1 MNTLHSF
8 APVLRL
14 GGALVAAALLVNVV
28 RAADEHAAHAGH
40 SHAAPAIAAAV
51 AVLQPTQG
59 NDVRG
64 TVRFT
69 KVEGGVRIV
78 ADLTG
83 LTPGLHGFHV
93 HEFGDATS
101 ADGSAA
107 GGHFNPAHAAH
118 GGPGAAERHA
128 GDFGNLE
135 ADADGHARL
144 DRVDPALSLDGP
156 HSIIGRGLIVHAAAD
171 DLKTQPTG
179 NAGGRVAC
187 GVIGIAK
194 AP

>member
-1 MNTLHSF
+1 MNTLNTF
-8 APVLRL
+8 VPAFRL
-14 GGALVAAALLVNVV
+14 GGALVAAAFLVSIT
-28 RAADEHAAHAGH
+28 RAADDHAAHAGH
-40 SHAAPAIAAAV
+40 TMAAAKITAAV
-51 AVLQPTQG
+51 AVLYPTQG
-59 NDVRG
+59 SSVHG

-78 ADLTG
+78 AEVSG

-118 GGPGAAERHA
+118 GGPEAAERHA

-135 ADADGHARL
+135 ADASGHAKL
-144 DRVDPALSLDGP
+144 DRIDPALALDGP
-156 HSIIGRGLIVHAAAD
+156 HSIIGRGLIVHAGPD

-187 GVIGIAK
+187 GVVGIAK